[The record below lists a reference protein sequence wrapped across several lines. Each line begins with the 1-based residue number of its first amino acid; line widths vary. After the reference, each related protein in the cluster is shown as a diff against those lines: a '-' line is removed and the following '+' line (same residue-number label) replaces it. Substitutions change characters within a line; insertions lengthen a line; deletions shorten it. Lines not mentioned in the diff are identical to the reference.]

1 MHYNELQESHVKLFF
16 KGCPVPLP
24 QWFRQGTDY
33 CLTRKSML
41 ENFPVYLSTYADN
54 HSSIFEELI
63 QYRFTKKPIYS
74 ANIIRYNLLLRYTSI
89 QSYEVLLQDFPLP
102 SLSLLQKISS
112 SSIDAVKCANA
123 LRIEGKIS
131 EDVYMIF
138 YEMYLQISQ
147 EYFGVEMIGCDDE
160 GVLYQGKVYFM
171 IVGLKESIPYVIKS
185 SPETNIDANW
195 LKTELLDSLKIL
207 SNCGFRVRA
216 IVCDNH
222 PPNMS
227 SFKKLLEH
235 VNQNTDELYV
245 LLLLLIYLN
254 LTRTKIYKQ

>member
-24 QWFRQGTDY
+24 QWFRQGTDC

-41 ENFPVYLSTYADN
+41 ENFPVYLRTYADN

-74 ANIIRYNLLLRYTSI
+74 ANIIRNNLLLRYTSI

-112 SSIDAVKCANA
+112 SSIDAVKCTNA

-131 EDVYMIF
+131 RDVCMIF
-138 YEMYLQISQ
+138 YEMYLQKSQ
-147 EYFGVEMIGCDDE
+147 EYFWGEMTGCE
-160 GVLYQGKVYFM
+160 GELYQGKVCFM

-185 SPETNIDANW
+185 SPETNIEANW
-195 LKTELLDSLKIL
+195 FKTELLDSLEIL
-207 SNCGFRVRA
+207 SNCGFRVRT

-222 PPNMS
+222 PPNVS